1 MYKSPVMEHIL
12 NKINPIHNVVS
23 YFFTIHLNVI
33 LFSTLN
39 SPKPSYFLQIFITQ
53 HYIISRLFHTCCMH
67 TDFVTTVVISD
78 DYQLQSP
85 QFSVFSCFCPFL
97 FLCLSYSLM
106 PILTPASVPKHLH
119 CIFFLGGGE
128 WREVKFYRCTRKKQK
143 FWCIRFNVHVC
154 MSATRRQKI
163 VN

>member
-119 CIFFLGGGE
+119 CIFFLGGGGG
-128 WREVKFYRCTRKKQK
+128 WGVARGQVLPMHKKE
-143 FWCIRFNVHVC
+143 
-154 MSATRRQKI
+154 TKI
-163 VN
+163 LVYTF